1 GGERFDVVAEAEAE
15 DDGGGAFGEPLTLR
29 LGPARGLA
37 ARVVA
42 AVEEDVV
49 GRERRLAARC
59 RFERQRR
66 GCADLGRELRIERA
80 QVLLEVSGHV
90 ESRSAVQAPCQRQC
104 AVSGRTWPLV
114 AAISAVLGQSHYRRS
129 GAPSWNGT
137 CPTVRRAHPPRRQRA
152 SRRPASRARP
162 RGDRRLRG
170 IPRASRARRAL
181 RRARAVATAALRA
194 RPAARRRHARP
205 AGPALRPRGRTG
217 AARVLRRRRAHE
229 LLLAALLRT
238 ALRPRPRRAEGLR
251 AGLRRAGALAT

>member
-1 GGERFDVVAEAEAE
+1 MPAANGARSRTRTAWPSWPSARAQCAAIGYEPPASGETTRTFSRR
-15 DDGGGAFGEPLTLR
+15 PLSAAR

-104 AVSGRTWPLV
+104 AVSGR
-114 AAISAVLGQSHYRRS
+114 
-129 GAPSWNGT
+129 
-137 CPTVRRAHPPRRQRA
+137 
-152 SRRPASRARP
+152 
-162 RGDRRLRG
+162 
-170 IPRASRARRAL
+170 
-181 RRARAVATAALRA
+181 
-194 RPAARRRHARP
+194 
-205 AGPALRPRGRTG
+205 
-217 AARVLRRRRAHE
+217 
-229 LLLAALLRT
+229 
-238 ALRPRPRRAEGLR
+238 
-251 AGLRRAGALAT
+251 